1 MKVIIITS
9 SLSSAH
15 SRTNALVRDS
25 LITERQSLQLRVR
38 HGVFSY
44 NHHFRYPL
52 ILIEKLRDI
61 LLVNITDR
69 LDAFLGQ
76 TGATFRDNPRKVKD
90 LEFLRRIPEQDF
102 INGFH
107 KLYIMGGETLKVHAA
122 YFI

>member
-1 MKVIIITS
+1 MTPRSARTRMKVIIITS
-9 SLSSAH
+9 SLSCAY

-25 LITERQSLQLRVR
+25 LITERQSSQLRVR

-52 ILIEKLRDI
+52 ILVEKLRDV

-76 TGATFRDNPRKVKD
+76 TGVTFPR
-90 LEFLRRIPEQDF
+90 
-102 INGFH
+102 
-107 KLYIMGGETLKVHAA
+107 
-122 YFI
+122 